1 MRREAGALFR
11 PPTPGPYGWHPSCR
25 HPLSSPFIKEQIVL
39 ARKPESKKK
48 GGRPAT
54 GRDPMVGLRLS
65 PEKRRQI
72 EEWAGEQEEDKP
84 AFSEAVRR
92 LLDIGLDAAAKRK
105 W

>member
-1 MRREAGALFR
+1 M
-11 PPTPGPYGWHPSCR
+11 
-25 HPLSSPFIKEQIVL
+25 

-65 PEKRRQI
+65 PEKRRQV
-72 EEWAGEQEEDKP
+72 EEWAGEQEDKP

-92 LLDIGLDAAAKRK
+92 LLDIGLDAGAKRK
-105 W
+105 R